1 CSRLSPSDSN
11 FGIGEPGFTHDGHL
25 RWRTWKSMPRFR
37 LPIAVRSGRAGFDDP
52 VPRYVWH
59 AVQPATAKSFAP
71 GSAFAGSFSSFTQ
84 CGTSAI
90 TSDASAPAPVAP
102 FPGT

>member
-1 CSRLSPSDSN
+1 
-11 FGIGEPGFTHDGHL
+11 
-25 RWRTWKSMPRFR
+25 MPRFR
-37 LPIAVRSGRAGFDDP
+37 VPIAVRSGAPRFDEP

-71 GSAFAGSFSSFTQ
+71 GTAFAGSFSALTQ

-90 TSDASAPAPVAP
+90 TSEASAS
-102 FPGT
+102 